1 LRIAPDELTGAAV
14 VLALFPAA
22 LFVTWA
28 TTGRS
33 GVRALFNRAFRW
45 RVSPWWWLTV
55 LLGLPILTVGLA
67 RLMGD
72 DLRPVDITSV
82 VVSQLT
88 FLLVNFVVINLWEET
103 AWTGL
108 FQTRLEES
116 AHQCNCG
123 RHSVRA
129 EPPVWGRARRTV
141 AGHRVMTKNSLYRSC
156 PASDGVL
163 SRAG

>member
-28 TTGRS
+28 TTGRP
-33 GVRALFNRAFRW
+33 GMRAFFHRAFRW

-67 RLMGD
+67 LLMGD

-82 VVSQLT
+82 RQPAHVPARQL
-88 FLLVNFVVINLWEET
+88 
-103 AWTGL
+103 
-108 FQTRLEES
+108 RC
-116 AHQCNCG
+116 HQ
-123 RHSVRA
+123 
-129 EPPVWGRARRTV
+129 
-141 AGHRVMTKNSLYRSC
+141 SLGG
-156 PASDGVL
+156 DGVD
-163 SRAG
+163 RAVPDPARGERSPVQLRSSFGQG